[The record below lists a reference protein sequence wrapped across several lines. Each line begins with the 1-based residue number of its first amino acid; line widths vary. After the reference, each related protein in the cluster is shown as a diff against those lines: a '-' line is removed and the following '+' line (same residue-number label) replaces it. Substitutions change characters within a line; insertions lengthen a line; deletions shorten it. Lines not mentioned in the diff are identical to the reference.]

1 MTGSMGI
8 FFEIYENDFSVC
20 LSFASFSIPIN
31 GSPKGFFPVRRGIR
45 QSYPLSLFLFVLVG
59 EALSRMTKAM
69 MQANLIGGFKPVS
82 DALVID
88 HIQFANYTIFFCE
101 AIEDQIM
108 IIKAIFLCFEVVLGL
123 KVNFF
128 KSEIIGVKVLD
139 HPLSHLTDIMGDVG

>member
-1 MTGSMGI
+1 
-8 FFEIYENDFSVC
+8 
-20 LSFASFSIPIN
+20 
-31 GSPKGFFPVRRGIR
+31 
-45 QSYPLSLFLFVLVG
+45 
-59 EALSRMTKAM
+59 MTKAM